1 MAPNVGGAPMAAGP
15 SEFTRVLGR
24 VPPPAGPVMPPA
36 PTLPPG
42 RQPQA
47 AAPTPV
53 IAPQPVAE
61 QRPRPKSYLPLI
73 IALNV
78 VLIGAIVAVVYFVMK
93 K

>member
-1 MAPNVGGAPMAAGP
+1 MPPNVAGAPMAAGP

-24 VPPPAGPVMPPA
+24 VAPPAGPVMPPA
-36 PTLPPG
+36 PVLPPG

-47 AAPTPV
+47 AATPV
-53 IAPQPVAE
+53 IAPQAVAE
-61 QRPRPKSYLPLI
+61 PRPKPKSYLPLI